1 MVRKTDINGKL
12 VQFAWWAL
20 ATIVFTLVVTIRN
33 CVMGIPLEH
42 DEGKYAYAGHLI
54 LQDIPPSSFWRG
66 NQQTHADSLRLLD
79 RLLLRRRSE
88 ITGDLR
94 TTS

>member
-1 MVRKTDINGKL
+1 L
-12 VQFAWWAL
+12 
-20 ATIVFTLVVTIRN
+20 
-33 CVMGIPLEH
+33 GIPLEH

-54 LQDIPPSSFWRG
+54 LQDMPPYE
-66 NQQTHADSLRLLD
+66 LLA
-79 RLLLRRRSE
+79 RQLANSRRFITTTGPITLRRRSE